1 MERMIGLVESL
12 PWLQAFTGKIFVVKA
27 GGELLTEPRWRDG
40 IARDVALLH
49 RLGMQVVLV
58 HGGGPQLSS
67 AAAALKIQSRKVAG
81 RRITTP
87 ALINVAVM
95 EWRGRLSL
103 EWVRAIQR
111 EGESAVGISGVDGRT
126 LQAARRPPA
135 VVTDDSGERLTVDF
149 GEVGDLEGVDTTTI
163 CALLG
168 AGVIPV
174 VTPLAAGRDGSP
186 LNVNADTVAA
196 ALAAAL
202 GAEKLML
209 LSQIP
214 GIQTDIDD
222 PSSVLHHLTLEQLGA
237 LERDGTI
244 SGGMRPKAAA
254 IRAALDGGV
263 PKVHVLDGRRAG
275 AMLEEVFTPEGCGT
289 LIEQ

>member
-12 PWLQAFTGKIFVVKA
+12 PWLQAFAGKIFVVKA

-49 RLGMQVVLV
+49 RLGMKIVLV
-58 HGGGPQLSS
+58 HGGGPQLTL
-67 AAAALKIQSRKVAG
+67 AAEQLGIESRKVAG

-135 VVTDDSGERLTVDF
+135 VISSDSGDRVTVDF
-149 GEVGDLEGVDTTTI
+149 GEVGDLEKVDTSTI

-168 AGVIPV
+168 AGVVPV

-202 GAEKLML
+202 GAEKLLL

-214 GIQTDIDD
+214 GIQTHIDD
-222 PSSVLHHLTLEQLGA
+222 PTSVLHHLTLEQLGG

-254 IRAALDGGV
+254 IRTALDGGV
-263 PKVHVLDGRRAG
+263 PKVHVLDGRRPG